1 MPSSTLLAR
10 PAEAPAAAAAAPRR
24 RTRVLALPEARW
36 AAAALV
42 LFLLALP
49 LQLAGAPAWSWGPL
63 YALAYAAGGWEPGW
77 AGLQALREKT
87 LDVDL
92 LMIVAALGAAA
103 VGQVMDGALLI
114 VIFATSGALEALA
127 TARTADSVRGLLD
140 LAPAV
145 ATRLLDD
152 GTEEGVPTGELAVGD
167 LVLVRPGERIGAD
180 GRVLDGVSEVDQ
192 ASITGEPLPV
202 AKRTGDEVFAG
213 TLNGTGALRVKVERD
228 ASDSVIARIVQ
239 LVEEASETKAPTQ
252 LFIEKVEQ
260 RYSLGM
266 VAATLAVFA
275 VPLLV
280 GAAFTDSLLRAMTF
294 MIVASPCAVV
304 LATMPP
310 LLSAI
315 ANAGRHG
322 VLVKSAVVMER
333 LGQVDA
339 VALDKTGTLTEGTP
353 RVTDV
358 RPLAGAGL
366 DEDGLLALAAA
377 AEHPSEH
384 PLARAVVDAA
394 RARGL
399 ALVPAADFAST
410 PGVGVTATVAGRTV
424 AVGAPA
430 HLLDTARLPGTAHL
444 LDTAAPAAGRATP
457 PTTGSAA
464 DSATD
469 PATDPTTARAIAA
482 PAPARTSTPGTPAHP
497 LGTADPTT
505 PPADARTAAPVT
517 ARTAAPVTARAA
529 AVAAELERSGRT
541 AVLVEV
547 DGVPVG
553 VLGIADRLRPDAA
566 ATVSALTALTGTAP
580 VLLTGDNPRAAARLA
595 AEVGITDVRAGLL
608 PQDKVAAVRE
618 QEGAGRRVL
627 VVGDGVNDA
636 PALAAAHTGVAMGR
650 AGSDLALETADA
662 VIVRDELA
670 TVPAVV
676 ALSRRARSLVVQNL
690 VIASVFITALVVWDL
705 VATLPLPLGV
715 LGHEGSTVIVGL
727 NGLRLLRDAAWKRA
741 AAEGRR

>member
-1 MPSSTLLAR
+1 MPSSALLAR
-10 PAEAPAAAAAAPRR
+10 PAEASAPATAAPRR

-49 LQLAGAPAWSWGPL
+49 LHLAGAPAWSWGPL
-63 YALAYAAGGWEPGW
+63 YALAYAAGGWEPGRS
-77 AGLQALREKT
+77 GLRALCEKT

-103 VGQVMDGALLI
+103 VGQVTDGALLI

-152 GTEEGVPTGELAVGD
+152 GTEEGVPTGELSVGD
-167 LVLVRPGERIGAD
+167 VVLVRPGERIGAD

-192 ASITGEPLPV
+192 AGITGEPLPV
-202 AKRTGDEVFAG
+202 AKRAGDEVFAG
-213 TLNGTGALRVKVERD
+213 TLNGTGALRVEVGRD

-275 VPLLV
+275 VPLAF
-280 GAAFTDSLLRAMTF
+280 GAAFTGSLLRAMTF

-353 RVTDV
+353 RVTDI
-358 RPLAGAGL
+358 RPLTGTDPDENGL
-366 DEDGLLALAAA
+366 PTGPGLTEDHLLALAAA

-394 RARGL
+394 RTRGL
-399 ALVPAADFAST
+399 HLAPATDFTST
-410 PGVGVTATVAGRTV
+410 PGIGVTATIAGHTV
-424 AVGAPA
+424 TVGAPA
-430 HLLDTARLPGTAHL
+430 HLLAPTTPAHTIAGPAPAT
-444 LDTAAPAAGRATP
+444 DRTSTSAAPTTPATP
-457 PTTGSAA
+457 P
-464 DSATD
+464 ATD
-469 PATDPTTARAIAA
+469 PALAITAPTPATD
-482 PAPARTSTPGTPAHP
+482 RTSTPVTPTRPLGPTTLTTTRTATPA
-497 LGTADPTT
+497 TAQ
-505 PPADARTAAPVT
+505 
-517 ARTAAPVTARAA
+517 AA

-541 AVLVEV
+541 AVLVEA
-547 DGVPVG
+547 DGSPVG

-566 ATVSALTALTGTAP
+566 ATVAALTVLTGTAP
-580 VLLTGDNPRAAARLA
+580 MLLTGDNPRAAARLA

-608 PQDKVAAVRE
+608 PQDKVAAVRA
-618 QEGAGRRVL
+618 QEGAGRKVL

-690 VIASVFITALVVWDL
+690 AIASVFITTLVVWDL

-715 LGHEGSTVIVGL
+715 LGHEGSTVLVGL